1 MGQVV
6 VHKDSANDNIKN
18 IIDGQQRTTTSMIF
32 MRALQYY
39 YQELLKVEPTL
50 STATKK
56 VSEISSQAI
65 GYYDDAEEHA
75 PHLNFNDTVSNDYFI
90 NSILLDGPY
99 GKKQKSKACER
110 MRKAYEFFCNNLK
123 DELSGCSSII
133 EKKDLLNDYYN
144 SFTQKFQVLYIEATD
159 IGEAFIIFET
169 LNARGVAL
177 ETADLLKNF
186 IFSLAKAI
194 LIMHKK
200 LGKT

>member
-1 MGQVV
+1 MNRIFLGQVV
-6 VHKDSANDNIKN
+6 VHKDSANGNIKN

-65 GYYDDAEEHA
+65 GYYDDEEHA

-110 MRKAYEFFCNNLK
+110 M
-123 DELSGCSSII
+123 
-133 EKKDLLNDYYN
+133 
-144 SFTQKFQVLYIEATD
+144 
-159 IGEAFIIFET
+159 
-169 LNARGVAL
+169 
-177 ETADLLKNF
+177 
-186 IFSLAKAI
+186 
-194 LIMHKK
+194 
-200 LGKT
+200 